1 MAEPQ
6 TPVQRL
12 LTLRQF
18 PGLEDASL
26 DELAIIALNV
36 TEQQY
41 DAGATIVTPGR
52 SAPLHLVIEGKLASP
67 SGQTWGPHELVGALE
82 AIARRRTR
90 EPITAETPART
101 LRLAAAD
108 FREILDDNFG
118 LLSGVRRSLARALLA
133 DPSPPPPP
141 PTRVSIEDAIDT
153 QLGMVDRL
161 IILRRYMP
169 FGKGRIEALAAL
181 AQASEEVRL
190 PARTLVGKQG
200 EPASS
205 VLVLLEGTVH
215 AARDGV
221 SFVLGP
227 GHAPGAIESLAEV
240 PYSSTMSTLTPIRA
254 LRFPNAA
261 LFDVLEDHTDLALAM
276 VESLAGAL
284 VDRSRD
290 RSARDLRPA
299 SDRIDHSGVN

>member
-1 MAEPQ
+1 MDDLQ

-18 PGLEDASL
+18 PGLDEASM
-26 DELAIIALNV
+26 DELAVIAQNV
-36 TEQQY
+36 VEQHFEP
-41 DAGATIVTPGR
+41 GETIVAPSR
-52 SAPLHLVIEGKLASP
+52 SAPLHLVIEGKLSTP
-67 SGQTWGPHELVGALE
+67 SGQSWGPREVVGALE
-82 AIARRRTR
+82 AMARRRTR
-90 EPITAETPART
+90 EPITATIPTRT

-118 LLSGVRRSLARALLA
+118 LLTNVRRSLARSLL
-133 DPSPPPPP
+133 DDISPPGNPPA
-141 PTRVSIEDAIDT
+141 RVAIDEALDG

-181 AQASEEVRL
+181 AQASEEIRL
-190 PARTLVGKQG
+190 PARALVGKHG
-200 EPASS
+200 DPATS
-205 VLVLLEGTVH
+205 VFVLLDGTVH
-215 AARDGV
+215 GARDGV

-227 GHAPGAIESLAEV
+227 GHAPGALEALAEV
-240 PYSSTMSTLTPIRA
+240 PYVSTMSTLTPVRA
-254 LRFPNAA
+254 LRFPAAA

-284 VDRSRD
+284 VDRGRIE
-290 RSARDLRPA
+290 RP
-299 SDRIDHSGVN
+299 HVN

>member
-1 MAEPQ
+1 MVEQQ
-6 TPVQRL
+6 TAVQRL

-26 DELAIIALNV
+26 DELGIIAQNVVEQQFAPGDAII
-36 TEQQY
+36 
-41 DAGATIVTPGR
+41 TPAR
-52 SAPLHLVIEGKLASP
+52 SAPLHLVIEGQVRSA
-67 SGQTWGPHELVGALE
+67 SGQTWGQHQLVGALE

-90 EPITAETPART
+90 EPIIAEVPTRT

-118 LLSGVRRSLARALLA
+118 LLTSVRRSLARAILA
-133 DPSPPPPP
+133 DFTPPPPS
-141 PTRVSIEDAIDT
+141 TRLAIHEALEA

-181 AQASEEVRL
+181 AQASEEIRL
-190 PARTLVGKQG
+190 PARTVVGSQG
-200 EPASS
+200 DSATS
-205 VLVLLEGTVH
+205 VLVLLDGTVH
-215 AARDGV
+215 GTRDGV

-227 GHAPGAIESLAEV
+227 GHSPGALESLAEV

-284 VDRSRD
+284 VDRGRMD
-290 RSARDLRPA
+290 RP
-299 SDRIDHSGVN
+299 HVN

>member
-1 MAEPQ
+1 MVEPQ

-18 PGLEDASL
+18 PGLEDATL
-26 DELAIIALNV
+26 DELAIIAQNV
-36 TEQQY
+36 VEQHFE
-41 DAGATIVTPGR
+41 AGATIITPAR
-52 SAPLHLVIEGKLASP
+52 SAPLHLVIEGKVVSP
-67 SGQTWGPHELVGALE
+67 SGQSWGQHELVGALE

-90 EPITAETPART
+90 EPITAEVPTRT

-118 LLSGVRRSLARALLA
+118 LLTSVRRSLARSLLA
-133 DPSPPPPP
+133 EVPTPPPPP
-141 PTRVSIEDAIDT
+141 ARLTIDDALASMDS

-181 AQASEEVRL
+181 AQASEEIRL
-190 PARTLVGKQG
+190 PARTLVGKQDD
-200 EPASS
+200 PATS
-205 VLVLLEGTVH
+205 VLVLLDGTVH
-215 AARDGV
+215 ASHGGV

-227 GHAPGAIESLAEV
+227 GHAPGALECLAEV
-240 PYSSTMSTLTPIRA
+240 PHSATMTTLTSIRA

-284 VDRSRD
+284 VDRGRMD
-290 RSARDLRPA
+290 RP
-299 SDRIDHSGVN
+299 HVN